1 MRKTIFSMFLVL
13 GVLSLSACSLK
24 VGQDENMNSYV
35 NNPKNA
41 SSNQEQQD
49 SSVVLNDGAYSVN
62 LSESSFS
69 WSAKKVL
76 SGHTGKVAIK
86 SGQINIANGQ
96 MENTSF
102 VMDMTTISDDD
113 NSEALVNHLN
123 SADFFD
129 TANFP
134 EANLNIISISG
145 GTDNQYNVEAD
156 LTIKGITNRISFP
169 AEIVTEENLLT
180 GKAFFE
186 INRTLWDIRYNSA
199 SVLSDLGDKAIDDM
213 IQFKIEIKADKT
225 SV

>member
-1 MRKTIFSMFLVL
+1 MFLVL
-13 GVLSLSACSLK
+13 GVVSLSACSLRG
-24 VGQDENMNSYV
+24 GQDEDMNSYV

-41 SSNQEQQD
+41 SSNQEQQV
-49 SSVVLNDGAYSVN
+49 SPVVLNDGTYSVN

-76 SGHTGKVAIK
+76 SGHTGKLAIK
-86 SGQINIANGQ
+86 SGQINITNGQ

-129 TANFP
+129 TVNYP
-134 EANLNIISISG
+134 ESTLNIVSISG
-145 GTDNQYNVEAD
+145 TSGNQYNVEAD

-169 AEIVTEENLLT
+169 AEITTEGNLLT
-180 GKAFFE
+180 GKASLE
-186 INRTLWDIRYNSA
+186 INRTLWDIKYNSA
-199 SVLSDLGDKAIDDM
+199 SFLSDLGDKAIDDM
-213 IQFKIEIKADKT
+213 IKFQIEIKADKA